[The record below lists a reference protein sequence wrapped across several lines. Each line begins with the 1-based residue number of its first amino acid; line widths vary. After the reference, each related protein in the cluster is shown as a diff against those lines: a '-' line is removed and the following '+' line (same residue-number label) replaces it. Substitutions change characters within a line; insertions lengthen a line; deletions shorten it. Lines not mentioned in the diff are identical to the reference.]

1 MLCALLLALDRYSNK
16 KVAHIDMFTNKKLY
30 HTCFTRKN
38 DGTCVLVDL
47 DKGEKCISGMTEQRF
62 WDKQIY
68 DELKRA

>member
-1 MLCALLLALDRYSNK
+1 
-16 KVAHIDMFTNKKLY
+16 MFTNKKLY

-47 DKGEKCISGMTEQRF
+47 DKGENCIRGMTEQRF